1 VTTKV
6 PESAASSR
14 GFSLIELTVAISFFG
29 VLMLGFLMTFPLGYR
44 TVQKSEKL
52 TIATSYA
59 QDELE
64 RLKTLPFNDPDLTAG
79 THVDAANP
87 IDGVYDRV
95 WTVTAGA
102 PVAGMTTIDMGVSY
116 SDNGIP
122 RNIQVTTYLA
132 R

>member
-1 VTTKV
+1 MKPTLNA
-6 PESAASSR
+6 PNSSS
-14 GFSLIELTVAISFFG
+14 GFSLVELTIAITFFG
-29 VLMLGFLMTFPLGYR
+29 ILMLGFLMTFPLGYR

-52 TIATSYA
+52 TIATNYA

-64 RLKTLPFNDPDLTAG
+64 RLKTLTWNDPDLGAG

-87 IDGVYDRV
+87 IDGLYNRV
-95 WTVTAGA
+95 WTVTENS
-102 PVAGMTTIDMGVSY
+102 PIAGMTTIDMDVTY

-122 RNIQVTTYLA
+122 RNIQVMTYLA

>member
-1 VTTKV
+1 MN
-6 PESAASSR
+6 PPNSNR
-14 GFSLIELTVAISFFG
+14 GFSLVELTIAITFFG
-29 VLMLGFLMTFPLGYR
+29 ILMLGFLMTFPLGYR

-64 RLKTLPFNDPDLTAG
+64 RLKTLVWNDPDLAAG
-79 THVDAANP
+79 THFDASNP
-87 IDGVYDRV
+87 IDGLYNRV
-95 WTVTAGA
+95 WTVTENS
-102 PVAGMTTIDMGVSY
+102 PIAGMTTIDMDVTY
-116 SDNGIP
+116 TDNGIP